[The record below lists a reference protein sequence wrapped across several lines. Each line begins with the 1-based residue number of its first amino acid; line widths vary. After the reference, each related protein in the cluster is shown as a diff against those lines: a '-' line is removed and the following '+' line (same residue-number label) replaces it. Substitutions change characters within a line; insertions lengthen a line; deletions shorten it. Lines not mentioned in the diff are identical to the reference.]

1 MVKVEPTTLDQ
12 VKALRVRTIAVF
24 GALLMVLTGCRVD
37 VRIDVTADDAGAGLI
52 EVTVD
57 IDSEAAA
64 NVPGLAEDLRVDDL
78 VSSGW
83 TIEGPTLVNS
93 GGQRVVLRYAFE
105 SPAEGTAALRQI
117 SGVNGPLLN
126 PELKRTVDGR
136 TVATTLDATLQFVGG
151 MQAFSD
157 MELSTLL
164 GDAPWATT
172 AAKLGADP
180 NQSVSLTLVA
190 HLPGEIKKSTG
201 TEAEGGVV
209 WNAATDGT
217 AQTVVI
223 GTLDTKVDGGV
234 WKTIATIIG
243 YVLGIWLIVMGILMI
258 LVLLARRRKAPT
270 NERRAPTETPTE

>member
-1 MVKVEPTTLDQ
+1 M
-12 VKALRVRTIAVF
+12 KALRIRTVALV

-37 VRIDVTADDAGAGLI
+37 IRIDVTADDTGAGLI

-180 NQSVSLTLVA
+180 AQSVSLTLVA

-217 AQTVVI
+217 AQSVVI
-223 GTLDTKVDGGV
+223 GTLETKVDGGV
-234 WKTIATIIG
+234 WKTVATIIG
-243 YVLGIWLIVMGILMI
+243 YILGIWLIVMGILMI
-258 LVLLARRRKAPT
+258 LVLLARRRKGPV
-270 NERRAPTETPTE
+270 NERRPSAETPAE